1 MFERQ
6 KKYRLRGAG
15 TSNWQYYQFLVRTT
29 LLATIAIELS
39 FFGFAAFRAAL
50 RLVLQTFLGV
60 EFLFAFGEHKFLVAV
75 FADQV
80 FVWHGYLLCFFG
92 RTDIRFEGS
101 QKTPET
107 GSGNVNRFLLSI
119 LFQVAYLSIDIFQ
132 GICIMLHN
140 AEDRFPQNRISRLF
154 PADVIKP

>member
-1 MFERQ
+1 
-6 KKYRLRGAG
+6 L
-15 TSNWQYYQFLVRTT
+15 T
-29 LLATIAIELS
+29 TIAIELS

-50 RLVLQTFLGV
+50 GLVLQTFLSV
-60 EFLFAFGEHKFLVAV
+60 EFLFAFGEHELFVTV

-107 GSGNVNRFLLSI
+107 GSGNVNRFPLSI
-119 LFQVAYLSIDIFQ
+119 LFYLTYLSIDIF
-132 GICIMLHN
+132 
-140 AEDRFPQNRISRLF
+140 
-154 PADVIKP
+154 V